1 MRLTSSRC
9 AYPCRWRKMA
19 KDEICPDRFPRM
31 GQMSRSG
38 HQAEALGADNGR
50 SPAVYADLLVKVREV
65 VAHGLFGDA
74 QLPRDLCIAGAFAQ
88 QAKGLAF
95 ALAQGSK
102 HFSRLGRSEEH
113 TSELQSL
120 MRISYAVFC
129 LKQNITT
136 RLLYLIL
143 YILISLSHTTCC
155 RNVLMSYSITILS

>member
-88 QAKGLAF
+88 QAKGFAF

-102 HFSRLGRSEEH
+102 HFSRFGWGRRVRGLAGEEIGRAH
-113 TSELQSL
+113 VCTPVTNAHL
-120 MRISYAVFC
+120 VC
-129 LKQNITT
+129 
-136 RLLYLIL
+136 RLLLTKKNHVYRLNHKTKQ
-143 YILISLSHTTCC
+143 SKQQ
-155 RNVLMSYSITILS
+155 

>member
-1 MRLTSSRC
+1 MIRRPPRSTRTDTLFPYTTLVRS
-9 AYPCRWRKMA
+9 
-19 KDEICPDRFPRM
+19 PDRFPRR

-88 QAKGLAF
+88 QAKGFAF

-102 HFSRLGRSEEH
+102 HFSRFGWGRRVRGLAGEAADRIA
-113 TSELQSL
+113 EL
-120 MRISYAVFC
+120 RPGGH
-129 LKQNITT
+129 
-136 RLLYLIL
+136 R
-143 YILISLSHTTCC
+143 
-155 RNVLMSYSITILS
+155 

>member
-1 MRLTSSRC
+1 MRISDWSSDVC
-9 AYPCRWRKMA
+9 SSDLRKMA

-88 QAKGLAF
+88 QAKGFAF
-95 ALAQGSK
+95 ALAQGK
-102 HFSRLGRSEEH
+102 IGRAH
-113 TSELQSL
+113 
-120 MRISYAVFC
+120 V
-129 LKQNITT
+129 
-136 RLLYLIL
+136 
-143 YILISLSHTTCC
+143 
-155 RNVLMSYSITILS
+155 